1 MNVREAILEALK
13 FKSEGDI
20 FSLLDLTKQVSELLG
35 RWITDGTISRYLRF
49 FNEGFFDR
57 HGIIFRYEVV
67 KNGVYRIIQKENLKK
82 VYEKTTLF

>member
-20 FSLLDLTKQVSELLG
+20 FSLLDLTRQVSEI
-35 RWITDGTISRYLRF
+35 RKKWTTDGTVSRYLRF
-49 FNEGFFDR
+49 FNEGFFDKY
-57 HGIIFRYEVV
+57 GVVLRYDVV